1 MSPRRSSGEDS
12 NAAGQRYSRR
22 HSWTGRLSKHQRG
35 RDLGAGSIGQG
46 LHSDA
51 IIRSLALHPAQ
62 PRTVFAGS
70 DLGLYKSD
78 DAGASWQLLD
88 TPMTRQAIW
97 QIAFDPADP
106 QTMLAGTG
114 TPNTP
119 CLFRSNDGA
128 VSWKT
133 DQVEIAR
140 ECPAVGVPRPTG
152 IAFDPGDSNS
162 VWLGLEVD
170 GMRRTQ
176 DGGAT
181 WVTAASEIHNMDVH
195 NVAMTA
201 GPPKTIFVLVN
212 NDIWSSSDD
221 GESWQ
226 ALGVKQRFAP
236 FGYPRGIT
244 VNPDDPRVVYITLG
258 DATPGRVGRFCA
270 ATTRARPGSS
280 CHCRL
285 PRTLQCGSSTLPK
298 PSRRSCLP
306 EAATAISIGAMTAG
320 TISRSS
326 GVSSARSPRSPT
338 FRRNHASILHSHH
351 GG

>member
-1 MSPRRSSGEDS
+1 MPQDSAILVGTPGQGVFRSTNEGETWV
-12 NAAGQRYSRR
+12 R
-22 HSWTGRLSKHQRG
+22 
-35 RDLGAGSIGQG
+35 GSIGQG

-258 DATPGRVGRFCA
+258 DATPGRVGTILRSDDTGKTWEQLSLSTPSNSAMWVIHAPKAQPKVLFA
-270 ATTRARPGSS
+270 GSRYGYLYRS
-280 CHCRL
+280 DDGGDHFEKQWREFSEI
-285 PRTLQCGSSTLPK
+285 SSIAYIP
-298 PSRRSCLP
+298 
-306 EAATAISIGAMTAG
+306 A
-320 TISRSS
+320 
-326 GVSSARSPRSPT
+326 
-338 FRRNHASILHSHH
+338 
-351 GG
+351 